1 MAVYRETPSLSP
13 NVMQCPVVFHLC
25 PQSPHNALDSPFR
38 PWFSLAIRK
47 EHFRGRHRRRQSEI
61 LSKETE
67 VWSVAP
73 ETKVFDVLGLMAE
86 KRVGAVLVLEKDKL
100 VGLFSE

>member
-1 MAVYRETPSLSP
+1 VDSKSFRSLLGSNKKIYESKP
-13 NVMQCPVVFHLC
+13 Y
-25 PQSPHNALDSPFR
+25 
-38 PWFSLAIRK
+38 
-47 EHFRGRHRRRQSEI
+47 GRRQNWPVQHRAPRRGSRAGISDGEGAARVR
-61 LSKETE
+61 SCQKGTE

-73 ETKVFDVLGLMAE
+73 ETKVFDALGLMAE